1 MCRSV
6 TPEPRPLPRKSLMTS
21 SSDKFGSASSLSSLS
36 SAGGSSSR
44 KRKKPAPAP
53 PRAQDLFP
61 ETLTAPSDNSSE
73 ASSPCPSLVGWQHF
87 YMNRR
92 TLLFADS
99 VSTVSVIR
107 GLPRPEKKWKIK
119 EIDGL

>member
-1 MCRSV
+1 
-6 TPEPRPLPRKSLMTS
+6 MTN

-92 TLLFADS
+92 IPIFADS

-107 GLPRPEKKWKIK
+107 GLPRPEKIGKIK
-119 EIDGL
+119 EINGS

>member
-1 MCRSV
+1 MSD
-6 TPEPRPLPRKSLMTS
+6 

-44 KRKKPAPAP
+44 KKKKPAPAP

-73 ASSPCPSLVGWQHF
+73 ASSPCPSLVGWQLF
-87 YMNRR
+87 YMHRR
-92 TLLFADS
+92 TPVFADS
-99 VSTVSVIR
+99 VSTVSVIC
-107 GLPRPEKKWKIK
+107 GLPWPQKIWKI
-119 EIDGL
+119 